1 MRHAISTGWRYDDRK
16 RLQMLRPT
24 LARRGMSR
32 HLSPLR
38 RIGRL
43 GTLAVAMMTPGQLIG
58 GSPLEM
64 PQLAPLSFQSTITPG
79 NAHAPLATMEGV
91 ASWYSRHD
99 PGIRPTTA
107 SMEPFDDQQMT
118 CALWGVP
125 FGTML
130 RVTNMAN
137 GRAVTVRVNDRGPK
151 PYLHRN
157 GRIVD
162 LTRSAFA
169 MIAPLDQGLARVRVE
184 LLPSKH
190 DLRLSTFDP

>member
-1 MRHAISTGWRYDDRK
+1 MTAETRRDHPINRDDP
-16 RLQMLRPT
+16 QVARPA
-24 LARRGMSR
+24 LARRGMGR
-32 HLSPLR
+32 HLSPLLR
-38 RIGRL
+38 VGRL
-43 GTLAVAMMTPGQLIG
+43 GTLAVAMMMPGQLIG

-64 PQLAPLSFQSTITPG
+64 PQLAPLSLQSTIIPG
-79 NAHAPLATMEGV
+79 NTHTPLVTREGV

-107 SMEPFDDQQMT
+107 SMEPFDDRQMT
-118 CALWGVP
+118 GAMWGVP

-130 RVTNMAN
+130 RVTNMVN

-151 PYLHRN
+151 PYLHRG

-169 MIAPLDQGLARVRVE
+169 TIAPLNQGLARVRVE
-184 LLPSKH
+184 LLQER
-190 DLRLSTFDP
+190 DW